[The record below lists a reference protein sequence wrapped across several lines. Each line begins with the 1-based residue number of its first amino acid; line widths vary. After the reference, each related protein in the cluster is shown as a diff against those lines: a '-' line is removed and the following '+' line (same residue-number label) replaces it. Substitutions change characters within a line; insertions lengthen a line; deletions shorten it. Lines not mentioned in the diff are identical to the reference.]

1 MKRSLHIGT
10 EPSLQKIVIASAVL
24 HLLFIALIIIPIK
37 TKEREFRSYQVKLVG
52 PVLASRADTGRA
64 PSRKRRTRKIPPKK
78 IVRTPPKADMT
89 LEKTGRLTKEIERLR
104 ALSALSKKKKKTAE
118 KAEEIEVVK
127 KGVYEK
133 GAGIPVEGVSTDSDP
148 YYSLITEK
156 IWSQWVYPDFDT
168 DLEVI
173 IAIRIDKDGKI
184 VSQEIEKTSGNRLF
198 DRSALKAISKAGPLP
213 PPPAEMEIGIRFHL

>member
-52 PVLASRADTGRA
+52 PVLASRADTGRT

-104 ALSALSKKKKKTAE
+104 AISALSKKKKKTAE

-127 KGVYEK
+127 KG
-133 GAGIPVEGVSTDSDP
+133 AGIPGEGVSTDSDP

-184 VSQEIEKTSGNRLF
+184 ISQEIEKTSGNRLF